1 KVGQKTFRVH
11 FFMRNRFE
19 ERFVIVL
26 QAKSGTPIYKL
37 SEEYGYPRIGYRN
50 GVASM
55 NFKESEAPTK
65 ARIS

>member
-1 KVGQKTFRVH
+1 
-11 FFMRNRFE
+11 MRNRFE

>member
-1 KVGQKTFRVH
+1 
-11 FFMRNRFE
+11 MRNRFE

-37 SEEYGYPRIGYRN
+37 SEEYGYPKNRLP